1 VSLVPLHCERIRRQV
16 ALEVDQEP
24 SRFERAARRAHL
36 LGCPDCRRFAA
47 DVPAFTQLLRDAPLV
62 ALERPVVVR
71 RARRASAWRSVGIA
85 SPAAVAALALAFVG
99 LSNDISRESRA
110 LGKASPRVYPT
121 AGELEQE
128 ISAVEVAARRSLTFT
143 TFLR

>member
-1 VSLVPLHCERIRRQV
+1 VSLAPLNCERIRRQV

-24 SRFERAARRAHL
+24 SRFERAARKAHL
-36 LGCPDCRRFAA
+36 VGCPDCRAFAA
-47 DVPAFTQLLRDAPLV
+47 DVRAFTQMLREAPLV
-62 ALERPVVVR
+62 PLERPVVVR
-71 RARRASAWRSVGIA
+71 RTRPAWRSLGIA
-85 SPAAVAALALAFVG
+85 SPAAAAALALAFVG
-99 LSNDISRESRA
+99 LSGEFSRDGRS
-110 LGKASPRVYPT
+110 LGSQAVSPRVYPT